1 MNVLHLRKVGNKL
14 ASCTATL
21 SQLRA
26 LLILAL
32 ALCRLSPYVA
42 VREQYTAA
50 EADEAPSQ

>member
-1 MNVLHLRKVGNKL
+1 MNVLHLCTVGNKL
-14 ASCTATL
+14 ALSTATL
-21 SQLRA
+21 WQLRA

-32 ALCRLSPYVA
+32 ALCRLNPYVA